1 MQICVLF
8 WGLVYSW
15 LGFEV
20 VRIRVCVNV
29 WGGLHRDAVVLFIFH
44 VSIKT
49 MPKSSLPAFSQTRGD
64 IPAHFLG
71 TFPAL
76 SNPVRYQSRRLLRKP
91 QAKIQV
97 LNSKGIVH
105 TQILKRYYLTL
116 FPKHF

>member
-1 MQICVLF
+1 MLYFEAIFGEATCKYVLF
-8 WGLVYSW
+8 WDLLYSW

-49 MPKSSLPAFSQTRGD
+49 MPKRSIPAFSQTCED

-71 TFPAL
+71 TFPIL
-76 SNPVRYQSRRLLRKP
+76 SNPVSQTVIIKTV
-91 QAKIQV
+91 KIQV
-97 LNSKGIVH
+97 
-105 TQILKRYYLTL
+105 
-116 FPKHF
+116 HFLVSDV